1 MNRHQVFLPHRT
13 FVFHLL
19 AIKCHLSMDLRL
31 LVDLRLR
38 QMAFTSSQMAH
49 LPSIT
54 AEITIAT
61 AVETTVL
68 TAGIVQVVDPLREE
82 DTETTIIV
90 EDTRKIMKI
99 GTIIEGSMTAKGRA
113 RASFSSTGD
122 FAVMEIIVA
131 IFMISLNLLVI
142 KQNVSRLLD
151 HKSIINY

>member
-19 AIKCHLSMDLRL
+19 AIKCHLSMDLHL

-38 QMAFTSSQMAH
+38 LMAFTSSQMAH

-54 AEITIAT
+54 VEITIAT

>member
-13 FVFHLL
+13 FVFHRL